1 VVEVY
6 PLTANQPLPSML
18 TLYQRDL
25 HTMQPSPDPRFSA
38 CLDLPVKIACGLCS
52 TYPALWPFAM
62 DFVQE
67 GNIQLIE
74 ACASC
79 DPDWPLSRFKGYVGK
94 AAKGAM
100 LQYLSRTFDIYI
112 PPTMRHR
119 MVKHRDQQC
128 QVKLLEHHV
137 SWEQLLEHKVDIADT
152 TTMQV
157 AWNEAKRQR
166 VEDLLSHLPSKEH
179 EALRKYYGL
188 DGNVWTSREIAA
200 VLNVQTDHAKL
211 LVNTAIKRLRGEKVA
226 PAREWINRDRQARL
240 QAVYQQFPR
249 IGVVELAQ
257 RAECHA
263 KIASAFLKQ
272 RRAQ

>member
-1 VVEVY
+1 MEVY
-6 PLTANQPLPSML
+6 PLTENQPLPSML

-52 TYPALWPFAM
+52 TYPALWPYAL

-79 DPDWPLSRFKGYVGK
+79 DPGWPLSRFKGYVGK

-112 PPTMRHR
+112 PPSMRHR
-119 MVKHRDQQC
+119 MVKQRDQQS
-128 QVKLLEHHV
+128 QVELLEHHA
-137 SWEQLLEHKVDIADT
+137 SWEQLLEQKVNIPDT
-152 TTMQV
+152 TGTQE
-157 AWNEAKRQR
+157 AENEAKRQQ
-166 VEDLLSHLPSKEH
+166 VEQMLAQLPTKEH

-188 DGNVWTSREIAA
+188 DGSDWTSREIAA
-200 VLNVQTDHAKL
+200 VLGVQTDHAKI
-211 LVNTAIKRLRGEKVA
+211 LVNTALKRLKGEEVK
-226 PAREWINRDRQARL
+226 PAREWINQDRQARL
-240 QAVYQQFPR
+240 QEIFRQFPG
-249 IGVVELAQ
+249 IGVVELAA
-257 RAECHA
+257 RATCHTKTA
-263 KIASAFLKQ
+263 AAFLKQ
-272 RRAQ
+272 QRRAQ